1 MRGMAKYLVLIY
13 GDEQRWAEQS
23 AQWNEV
29 NAAAHA
35 GFAVEAGA
43 ALVGGGEV
51 EPSATARSLRVGPD
65 GSPAATEGPFVRT
78 DVAIGGYY
86 LLEAADMVEVTR
98 LAGLLP
104 EASAPDS
111 GVEIRPVKSGG

>member
-1 MRGMAKYLVLIY
+1 MRDMARYLVLIY
-13 GDEQRWAEQS
+13 GDEQRWAEES
-23 AQWNEV
+23 AQWQEE

-35 GFAVEAGA
+35 RFAAEAGA
-43 ALVGGGEV
+43 AVVGGGEV

-65 GSPAATEGPFVRT
+65 GRPAAAEGPFVRT

-86 LLEAADMVEVTR
+86 LLEAADMEEATR

-104 EASAPDS
+104 EASAPSS
-111 GVEIRPVKSGG
+111 GVEVRPVKSGG